1 MTGRGLDLHRW
12 FVSSGARTKIG
23 TLGLSAEGHYG
34 QIDGSPE
41 VAGSVGVLYAMAR
54 GLSANLGL
62 NYSDANVVRNGITV
76 LVPNTKSVTGSVRYS
91 F

>member
-1 MTGRGLDLHRW
+1 
-12 FVSSGARTKIG
+12 
-23 TLGLSAEGHYG
+23 
-34 QIDGSPE
+34 
-41 VAGSVGVLYAMAR
+41 MAR